1 MWHAD
6 AATTQ
11 VRSRSA
17 CMLQVEVPPADLDA
31 FVPDLVIINA
41 GGFPANRYVDGVSSA
56 CTVDLHL
63 GRYSKRFNRT
73 QVGARQPQ
81 TAPPRPTPRPSP
93 AQPAPSLDLDL
104 IRTSPRA

>member
-1 MWHAD
+1 
-6 AATTQ
+6 
-11 VRSRSA
+11 
-17 CMLQVEVPPADLDA
+17 MLQVEVPPADLDA

-73 QVGARQPQ
+73 QVGLFYMIRG
-81 TAPPRPTPRPSP
+81 PPRST
-93 AQPAPSLDLDL
+93 LF
-104 IRTSPRA
+104 T